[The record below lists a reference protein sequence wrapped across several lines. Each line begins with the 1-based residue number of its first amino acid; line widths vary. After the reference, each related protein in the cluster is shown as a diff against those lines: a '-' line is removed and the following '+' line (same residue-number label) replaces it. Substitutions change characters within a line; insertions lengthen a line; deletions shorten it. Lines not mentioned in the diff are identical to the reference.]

1 MSGTPADAAAANAL
15 FGDMAAAE
23 AFSAADVFGGDA
35 LFSTAAG
42 YGDAAAGVAGAAG
55 AAGAGGGENYDFG
68 GFGATPADLA
78 GTGATGMDFAASG
91 MTAADFGAFGSTPAE
106 MLGPNGATGLFSN
119 LAWSDVKPWIGP
131 AMSVG
136 SGLFGMRSADQMRR
150 MAALAGSRS
159 DPWGQSGGRAL
170 ADSQLQELMRNPGG
184 VAEND
189 PAYKLR
195 IQGAQRAMG
204 PMGQGSGAMAV
215 AGANASTDWF
225 NQRLAQLGG
234 MAGASASPAAG
245 AYTQMTGDIA
255 ANDLAS
261 KSLASIG
268 YGVTRATGGGTA
280 LPPAVQEWFR
290 QMGFAN
296 G

>member
-1 MSGTPADAAAANAL
+1 MSDPVTDAVIVDGL
-15 FGDMAAAE
+15 FGAE
-23 AFSAADVFGGDA
+23 LGGAGLGAADLGLGYTAGEAVAG
-35 LFSTAAG
+35 TAAG
-42 YGDAAAGVAGAAG
+42 VGAAD
-55 AAGAGGGENYDFG
+55 ATFAEMAGWETAGLADVVP
-68 GFGATPADLA
+68 AT
-78 GTGATGMDFAASG
+78 TGLVTG
-91 MTAADFGAFGSTPAE
+91 ADFGAFGSQAAD
-106 MLGPNGATGLFSN
+106 MMGGNGATGLFSN

-136 SGLFGMRSADQMRR
+136 SGLFGMRSAEQMRR

-159 DPWGQSGGRAL
+159 DPWGTSGGRAL
-170 ADSQLQELMRNPGG
+170 ADSQLQELLRNPGG

-234 MAGASASPAAG
+234 MAGASANPAAG
-245 AYTQMTGDIA
+245 AYTQMTGGIA
-255 ANDLAS
+255 ANDLAA

-280 LPPAVQEWFR
+280 LPPAVQERFR